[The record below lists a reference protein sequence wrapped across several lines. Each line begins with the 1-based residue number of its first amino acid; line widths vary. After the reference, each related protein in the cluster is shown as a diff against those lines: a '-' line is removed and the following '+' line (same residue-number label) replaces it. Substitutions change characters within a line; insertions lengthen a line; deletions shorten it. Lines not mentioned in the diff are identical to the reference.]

1 MKTINKFLSRLA
13 TTIVV
18 LVAVSAIGF
27 SGTAQARIQYSP
39 NGNGTSATPVFN
51 QFYNVPNGVGDE
63 ADFVRV
69 KPKAGGNGDYV
80 NSLNDACNVGSS
92 FNVRTYVHNG
102 ADPSLNGNGSGS
114 AVARNVVLRQ
124 TAPLNKAQNSFK
136 FDSTITA
143 NNAATVSDSAT
154 LNCNGKTVKLSLVA
168 NSVQTYSKSLGF
180 QGAPDNS
187 VNGTLKLGS
196 QVQGSGD
203 VWACWDDRVIVVYEV
218 KVETV
223 PPTPVVGDGVCKVN
237 DIVVLNQDKRNVRA
251 TVNGVTTGQGASIVG
266 YEINWGDGS
275 AVSSKQ
281 TDTHTYTKDGTY
293 KIVGR
298 VQVKLADGTTKWVT
312 SVDCT
317 RTVKFEAGKP
327 PVVPPVTPPTTTTT
341 LPDTGAGSIF
351 GIFAG
356 VSAASAGAYQIV
368 MRRRA
373 ARI

>member
-13 TTIVV
+13 TSVAV
-18 LVAVSAIGF
+18 LVAVAAIGF
-27 SGTAQARIQYSP
+27 GGTAQARIQYSP

-51 QFYNVPNGVGDE
+51 QFYDVPNGVGDE

-80 NSLNDACNVGSS
+80 NALNDACNVGSS

-124 TAPLNKAQNSFK
+124 TAPLNKSQNSFK
-136 FDSTITA
+136 FDSTISA
-143 NNAATVSDSAT
+143 SNAASVSDSAT

-168 NSVQTYSKSLGF
+168 NSVQTYSKPLGF
-180 QGAPDNS
+180 QGAPDSS
-187 VNGTLKLGS
+187 VNGSLSLGS
-196 QVQGSGD
+196 RVQGSGN

-218 KVETV
+218 KVEEV
-223 PPTPVVGDGVCKVN
+223 PVVVTGDGVCKVN
-237 DIVVLNQDKRNVRA
+237 DVVVLNQDKRNIRA

-275 AVSSKQ
+275 AVSNKQ
-281 TDTHTYTKDGTY
+281 TDTHTYAKDGTY
-293 KIVGR
+293 RIVGR

-312 SVDCT
+312 STECT

-327 PVVPPVTPPTTTTT
+327 PVVPPVTPPTTVTT
-341 LPDTGAGSIF
+341 LPVTGAGNLF

-356 VSAASAGAYQIV
+356 TSALAAGAHQIV
-368 MRRRA
+368 TRRRA
-373 ARI
+373 ARS